1 MRPLSRGRNLQG
13 LQATVLGLARNVR
26 RLRTLPALLF
36 LFCGACST
44 GSAESQ
50 RHEITSSINV
60 NELPETPTNKAEY
73 EATKAS
79 ISVGKD
85 LTLYLHRND
94 TEPVAAVVITLTPSA
109 PKAFA
114 MHAVLL
120 DEDGKSVA
128 AGGIDSAA
136 PVSSL
141 TTTASGPSGVLA
153 QARSIRVVWYDFP

>member
-1 MRPLSRGRNLQG
+1 M
-13 LQATVLGLARNVR
+13 
-26 RLRTLPALLF
+26 RTLPAVLL
-36 LFCGACST
+36 LLASACST
-44 GSAESQ
+44 GSAESS

-60 NELPETPTNKAEY
+60 SELPGTPRNKAEY
-73 EATKAS
+73 EATKSS

-85 LTLYLHRND
+85 LALYLHRND
-94 TEPVAAVVITLTPSA
+94 AEPVTAVVITLVPSA

-128 AGGIDSAA
+128 AGGIDSDA

-141 TTTASGPSGVLA
+141 TTTASGPSSVLA
-153 QARSIRVVWYDFP
+153 VARSIRVVWYDLP